1 MAKAKR
7 PIDRVCHTGGTGRD
21 MPTLDSLQFPEQL
34 HIACG
39 KLGQPKAQYCLI
51 MRPDTAL
58 ISDQI
63 PPYYATIFSRNC

>member
-1 MAKAKR
+1 
-7 PIDRVCHTGGTGRD
+7 